1 MPPKR
6 ICFSGA
12 RTDLVIFDAN
22 SLKLLLRP
30 PVSLFPATRVIERGE
45 EMSKYNSALLRPK
58 CSRPIRNTQDRVK
71 RIKRNGSF
79 DVCSS
84 VCHCLTCL
92 LPPKGH
98 FCATQLTLHIYW
110 LGWRYQRPG
119 WSKNTSAHMK
129 SQYEPRLETTVKI
142 GNILNVEGESVVKNS
157 LHDFFI
163 DMKSFVTS
171 GGTFWASIAGG
182 V

>member
-1 MPPKR
+1 MKAGTSENLKHVTYQLINIFTNSKMPPKR

-71 RIKRNGSF
+71 I
-79 DVCSS
+79 
-84 VCHCLTCL
+84 
-92 LPPKGH
+92 
-98 FCATQLTLHIYW
+98 I
-110 LGWRYQRPG
+110 
-119 WSKNTSAHMK
+119 
-129 SQYEPRLETTVKI
+129 
-142 GNILNVEGESVVKNS
+142 
-157 LHDFFI
+157 
-163 DMKSFVTS
+163 
-171 GGTFWASIAGG
+171 
-182 V
+182 